1 MAGKSLGVP
10 PANERWPAG
19 ADEEHPR
26 LVRIRTMLLR
36 LWQSFE
42 LPANP
47 LDQLTELL
55 GGANRVAEMT
65 GRKGQL
71 IRDEE
76 DGKVHYL
83 QRRSEVGS
91 TALLLGGY
99 WNT

>member
-1 MAGKSLGVP
+1 MLQDSSCEGGT
-10 PANERWPAG
+10 ANELCFVG

-47 LDQLTELL
+47 LDQLTEML
-55 GGANRVAEMT
+55 GGADRVAEMT

-83 QRRSEVGS
+83 QRRSEVGPWFL
-91 TALLLGGY
+91 TAI
-99 WNT
+99 NNK